1 MNVDYGRIWAE
12 IDLKNLRFNL
22 NSIHEGL
29 LPETKICAVIKANA
43 YGHGASHIA
52 REIEDL
58 PYIWG
63 YVVATREEA
72 YALRDNGISKPVL
85 LLGPVSEEDYARLIE
100 ERIRPVFYEL
110 PKVRAFSNIASR
122 LNRVGLFHIAVD
134 TGMNRIG
141 LFPDEEGIHT
151 VKEMV
156 ACPNVRAEGIFTH
169 LATADMLDN
178 APALKQNGA
187 FLDFLIRLQC
197 EGITFEY
204 THGANSAATILFQ
217 GLNYTMCRVGVA
229 MYGLCPSED
238 YDWMKTPLKPVL
250 SLYSR
255 VMYVKSVPAGVAVGY
270 GGSFTTHRPTVIATI
285 PAGYADGYAR
295 SLSNKGEVLI
305 RGHRCPIIGKICMDQ
320 MMVDVTNLPFDVQEN
335 DLVTL
340 IGTDGRE
347 TISLEELGKKSG
359 RFNYEFVCCLSDR
372 VKRVYRRD

>member
-12 IDLKNLRFNL
+12 IDLKNLKFNL
-22 NSIHEGL
+22 DSLHAGTN
-29 LPETKICAVIKANA
+29 PEMKFCAVIKANA
-43 YGHGASHIA
+43 YGHGAAQIA

-85 LLGPVSEEDYARLIE
+85 LLGPVREEDYVRLIGE
-100 ERIRPVFYEL
+100 KIRPVFYEL
-110 PKVRAFSNIASR
+110 DKVKAFSETAKK
-122 LNRVGLFHIAVD
+122 LGKTGFYHIAVD
-134 TGMNRIG
+134 TGMSRIG
-141 LFPDEEGIHT
+141 LFPDEEGIET
-151 VKEMV
+151 VKAMAALEMV
-156 ACPNVRAEGIFTH
+156 KAEGIFTH

-178 APALKQNGA
+178 EPALLQNGR
-187 FLDFLIRLQC
+187 FLEFLLKLQG
-197 EGITFEY
+197 EGIGFPL
-204 THGANSAATILFQ
+204 THAANSAATVLFQ
-217 GLNYTMCRVGVA
+217 GLNYAMCRVGVA

-238 YDWMKTPLKPVL
+238 YDWMRTPLKPVL

-255 VMYVKSVPAGVAVGY
+255 VMFVKSVPEGTAVGY
-270 GGSFTTHRPTVIATI
+270 GGTFVTKRETKIATI

-295 SLSNKGEVLI
+295 SLSNVGEVLI

-320 MMVDVTNLPFDVQEN
+320 MMADVTDLTEDVSED

-340 IGTDGRE
+340 IGTDGAE